1 MAKKHYHIAVLGNI
15 ASGKTTASQ
24 YLSQKLKAQLIDADL
39 FEENPFLQMYVN
51 DRPRWSF
58 ATELYFTRA
67 RLKKL
72 SGVKNLLRKNSVVVD
87 SGLFMSCWIYA
98 KNHLKQGTM
107 TAAEWQFYLDLI
119 EDMKKNTYDDE
130 DLVVILKAPTQVL
143 LKRIDVRGRDFEKA
157 YDKEYLLQLGD
168 RLDELAEK
176 LRSEQKPIM
185 EFDSAKYDLRKEKDL
200 KIFVKEVKKA
210 LSLKPTPVR

>member
-1 MAKKHYHIAVLGNI
+1 MVVKKHYHIAVLGNI

-24 YLSQKLKAQLIDADL
+24 ILAEKLKGYLVDADL

-72 SGVKNLLRKNSVVVD
+72 SNVKTLLKTSSVVVD
-87 SGLFMSCWIYA
+87 SGILMSAWVYA

-107 TAAEWQFYLDLI
+107 TAAEWQFYLDLTNDI
-119 EDMKKNTYDDE
+119 KKNTYDDE
-130 DLVVILKAPTQVL
+130 DLVVILKAPTEVL
-143 LKRIDVRGRDFEKA
+143 LKRIKVRGRDFEKA
-157 YDKEYLLQLGD
+157 YDKEYLMQLSD
-168 RLDELAEK
+168 RLGELGEK
-176 LRSEQKPIM
+176 LRSEQRNVL
-185 EFDSAKYDLRKEKDL
+185 EFDAAQYDVRKAKDAD
-200 KIFVKEVKKA
+200 IFVKSVKQV
-210 LSLKPTPVR
+210 LSP

>member
-1 MAKKHYHIAVLGNI
+1 MVVKKHYHIAVLGNI

-24 YLSQKLKAQLIDADL
+24 ILAEKLKGYLVDADL

-72 SGVKNLLRKNSVVVD
+72 SNVKTLLKTSSVVVD
-87 SGLFMSCWIYA
+87 SGILMSAWVYA

-107 TAAEWQFYLDLI
+107 TAAEWQFYLDLTDDI
-119 EDMKKNTYDDE
+119 KKNTYDDE
-130 DLVVILKAPTQVL
+130 DLVVILKAPTEVL
-143 LKRIDVRGRDFEKA
+143 LKRIKVRGRDFEKA
-157 YDKEYLLQLGD
+157 YDKEYLMQLSD
-168 RLDELAEK
+168 RLGELGEK
-176 LRSEQKPIM
+176 LRSEQRNVL
-185 EFDSAKYDLRKEKDL
+185 EFDAEKYDVRREKDAD
-200 KIFVKEVKKA
+200 IFVKSVKQV
-210 LSLKPTPVR
+210 LSP

>member
-1 MAKKHYHIAVLGNI
+1 MVVKKHYHIAVLGNI

-24 YLSQKLKAQLIDADL
+24 ILAEKLKGYLVDADL

-72 SGVKNLLRKNSVVVD
+72 SNVKTLLKTSSVIVD
-87 SGLFMSCWIYA
+87 SGILMSAWVYA

-107 TAAEWQFYLDLI
+107 TAAEWQFYLDLTDDI
-119 EDMKKNTYDDE
+119 KKNTYDDE
-130 DLVVILKAPTQVL
+130 DLVVILKAPTEVL
-143 LKRIDVRGRDFEKA
+143 LKRIKVRGRDFEKA
-157 YDKEYLLQLGD
+157 YDKEYLMQLGD
-168 RLDELAEK
+168 RLGELGEK
-176 LRSEQKPIM
+176 LRSEQRNVL
-185 EFDSAKYDLRKEKDL
+185 EFDAEKYDVRKAKDADF
-200 KIFVKEVKKA
+200 FVKTVKQV
-210 LSLKPTPVR
+210 LSP

>member
-1 MAKKHYHIAVLGNI
+1 MAKGKHYHIAVLGNI

-24 YLSQKLKAQLIDADL
+24 ILAEKLKGYLVDADL

-72 SGVKNLLRKNSVVVD
+72 SNVKTLLKTSSVVVD
-87 SGLFMSCWIYA
+87 SGILMSAWVYA

-107 TAAEWQFYLDLI
+107 TAAEWQFYLDLTNDI
-119 EDMKKNTYDDE
+119 KKNTYDDE
-130 DLVVILKAPTQVL
+130 DLVVILKAPTEVL
-143 LKRIDVRGRDFEKA
+143 LKRIKVRGRDFEKA
-157 YDKEYLLQLGD
+157 YDKEYLMQLSD
-168 RLDELAEK
+168 RLGELGEK
-176 LRSEQKPIM
+176 LRSEQRNVL
-185 EFDSAKYDLRKEKDL
+185 EFDAAQYDVRKAKDAD
-200 KIFVKEVKKA
+200 IFVKSVKQV
-210 LSLKPTPVR
+210 LSP

>member
-1 MAKKHYHIAVLGNI
+1 MPTKKHYHIAVLGNI

-24 YLSQKLKAQLIDADL
+24 ILASKLAAHLVDADL

-72 SGVKNLLRKNSVVVD
+72 SEIRNLLKDKHVVVD
-87 SGLFMSCWIYA
+87 SGLLMSCWVFA

-107 TAAEWQFYLDLI
+107 TAAEWQFYLELI
-119 EDMKKNTYDDE
+119 DEMKKNTYDDE
-130 DLVVILKAPTQVL
+130 DLVIILKATPNIL
-143 LKRIDVRGRDFEKA
+143 LKRIAQRGRDFEKA

-168 RLDELAEK
+168 RLEELAERLK
-176 LRSEQKPIM
+176 SEQKNIL
-185 EFDSAKYDLRKEKDL
+185 EFDATKYDLRKEKDQ
-200 KIFVKEVKKA
+200 KVFVTSVKKT
-210 LSLKPTPVR
+210 LK